1 MLAAVQG
8 SKQGEAGMLRK
19 IMIIRHGEKPTDENA
34 EPYGV
39 KADGEQDF
47 ESLLPR
53 GWQRAGAL
61 AVLLDPARGALQAD
75 DLAVP
80 DKIYA
85 SHDKQKDKGSKRPK
99 QTVEPLADRLGLQL
113 DLSFEKKETEKL
125 AADVLKQKGVVLISW
140 QHQLILEIVQA
151 LTKGRQVDGNIPPCW
166 PDDRFDLVWLLTP
179 LHDRWTFTQVP
190 QRLLAGDKDTVA
202 VAGDCPQN

>member
-1 MLAAVQG
+1 MPD
-8 SKQGEAGMLRK
+8 K
-19 IMIIRHGEKPTDENA
+19 IMLIRHGEKPTDENNK
-34 EPYGV
+34 PYGV

-61 AVLLDPARGALQAD
+61 AVLFDPARGALQAG

-85 SHDKQKDKGSKRPK
+85 SHDKQRDKGSKRPK
-99 QTVEPLADRLGLQL
+99 QTVEPLADRLGLKI
-113 DLSFEKKETEKL
+113 DLSFERKETAKL
-125 AADVLKQKGVVLISW
+125 AGGVLKQKGVVLISW
-140 QHQLILEIVQA
+140 QHELIIEIVTA
-151 LTKGRQVDGNIPPCW
+151 LTAGRKVSGTIPPCW
-166 PDDRFDLVWLLTP
+166 PDDRFDLVWVLSSQGDGWL
-179 LHDRWTFTQVP
+179 FTQIP
-190 QRLLAGDKDTVA
+190 QRLLAGDADTVA